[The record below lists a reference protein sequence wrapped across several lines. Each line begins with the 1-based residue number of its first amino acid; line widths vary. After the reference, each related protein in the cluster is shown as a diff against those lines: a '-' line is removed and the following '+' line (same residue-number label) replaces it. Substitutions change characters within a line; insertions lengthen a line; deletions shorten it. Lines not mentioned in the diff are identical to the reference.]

1 MCATETNKNFYA
13 LDSAYFFVEAMR
25 IDLYLK
31 DKFGSRNKAANA
43 VSEGLVLVNGKS
55 VSSSYEVKAGDD
67 ITVLTPD
74 ISFVSAGGYKL
85 YKALKDFN
93 FSVKDGIFA
102 DIGAST
108 GGFTDCLLQN
118 GAKKVYCI
126 DVGESQLDNSLKDKN
141 IVVIDNFNA
150 RNLTKDMFG
159 ERLSGA
165 VIDVSFISLTY
176 ILGAVADVLEDGA
189 SVLALIKPQ
198 FECGTH
204 KVGKNGIVRELS
216 QRKKIIAKICGFSE
230 SVNLAPVEITNAPI
244 VKGKNTEY
252 IIRLEKNGKSLGT
265 DCILNG
271 ICV

>member
-1 MCATETNKNFYA
+1 
-13 LDSAYFFVEAMR
+13 MR

-43 VSEGLVLVNGKS
+43 VSDGLVLVNGKT
-55 VSSSYEVKAGDD
+55 VSSSYEVKDGDD
-67 ITVLTPD
+67 ITFLTPD
-74 ISFVSAGGYKL
+74 VSFVSAGGYKL
-85 YKALKDFN
+85 HKALKDFN

-118 GAKKVYCI
+118 GAKKVFCI
-126 DVGESQLDNSLKDKN
+126 DVGESQLDDSLKDKN
-141 IVVIDNFNA
+141 IVIIDSFNA
-150 RNLTKDMFG
+150 RNLTRDTFK
-159 ERLSGA
+159 EKLSGA

-176 ILGAVADVLEDGA
+176 ILGAVSEVLEVGA

-216 QRKKIIAKICGFSE
+216 QRKKIIAKICEHSK
-230 SVNLAPVEITNAPI
+230 SVNLAPVEITNAPVI
-244 VKGKNTEY
+244 KGKNIEY
-252 IIRLEKNGKSLGT
+252 IIRLEKGGKFLDT
-265 DCILNG
+265 KRILDS
-271 ICV
+271 VLV

>member
-1 MCATETNKNFYA
+1 
-13 LDSAYFFVEAMR
+13 MR

-43 VSEGLVLVNGKS
+43 VSDGLVLVNGKT
-55 VSSSYEVKAGDD
+55 VSSSYEVKEGDD

-74 ISFVSAGGYKL
+74 FSFVSAGGYKL
-85 YKALKDFN
+85 NKALKDFK

-118 GAKKVYCI
+118 GAKKVYCV
-126 DVGESQLDNSLKDKN
+126 DVGESQLDKSLKDKN
-141 IVVIDNFNA
+141 IVIIDNFNA
-150 RNLTKDMFG
+150 RNLNRDMF
-159 ERLSGA
+159 EEKLSGV

-176 ILGAVADVLEDGA
+176 ILGVVSEILDDGA

-204 KVGKNGIVRELS
+204 KVGKNGIVREIS
-216 QRKKIIAKICGFSE
+216 QRKNIIKKICEYSE
-230 SVNLAPVEITNAPI
+230 SVNLAPIEITNAPVI
-244 VKGKNTEY
+244 KGKNIEY
-252 IIRLEKNGKSLGT
+252 VIRLEKGGKSKGA
-265 DCILNG
+265 DCILRT
-271 ICV
+271 VSV

>member
-1 MCATETNKNFYA
+1 
-13 LDSAYFFVEAMR
+13 MR

-43 VSEGLVLVNGKS
+43 VSEGLVLVNGKA
-55 VSSSYEVKAGDD
+55 VPSSYEVKEGDD
-67 ITVLTPD
+67 ITFLTPEF
-74 ISFVSAGGYKL
+74 SYVSAGGYKL
-85 YKALKDFN
+85 HKALKDFN

-126 DVGESQLDNSLKDKN
+126 DVGESQLADSIKDKN
-141 IVVIDNFNA
+141 VVIIDNFNA
-150 RNLTKDMFG
+150 RNLTRDTFE

-176 ILGAVADVLEDGA
+176 VLGAVSEVLEDGA

-216 QRKKIIAKICGFSE
+216 QRKSIIAKICEYSK
-230 SVNLAPVEITNAPI
+230 SVNLAPVEITNAPVI
-244 VKGKNTEY
+244 KGKNIEY
-252 IIRLEKNGKSLGT
+252 IIRLVKCGKALDT
-265 DCILNG
+265 DRIVDSVL
-271 ICV
+271 V

>member
-1 MCATETNKNFYA
+1 
-13 LDSAYFFVEAMR
+13 MR

-31 DKFGSRNKAANA
+31 DKFGSRNKAATA
-43 VSEGLVLVNGKS
+43 VSDGLVLVNGKT
-55 VSSSYEVKAGDD
+55 VSSSYEVKEGDD
-67 ITVLTPD
+67 ITVLTPEF
-74 ISFVSAGGYKL
+74 SFVSAGGYKL
-85 YKALKDFN
+85 NKALKDFD
-93 FSVKDGIFA
+93 FCVKDGIFA

-126 DVGESQLDNSLKDKN
+126 DVGESQLDKSLTDKN

-150 RNLTKDMFG
+150 RNLTRDIFDEK
-159 ERLSGA
+159 LSGV

-176 ILGAVADVLEDGA
+176 ILGAVSEILDEGA

-216 QRKKIIAKICGFSE
+216 QRKGIIKKICEYSE
-230 SVNLAPVEITNAPI
+230 SVNLAPMEITNAPVI
-244 VKGKNTEY
+244 KGKNIEY
-252 IIRLEKNGKSLGT
+252 VIRLEKSGKSNGT
-265 DCILNG
+265 DYI
-271 ICV
+271 IKSVKV